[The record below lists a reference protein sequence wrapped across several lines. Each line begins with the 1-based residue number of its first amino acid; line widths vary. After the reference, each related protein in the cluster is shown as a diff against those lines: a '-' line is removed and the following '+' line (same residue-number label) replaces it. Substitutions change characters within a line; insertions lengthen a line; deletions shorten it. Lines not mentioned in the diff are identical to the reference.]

1 MVIGGRK
8 MNNRKSTRSL
18 IILIIIVAVV
28 MLTTLGIVLAEN
40 YNLVKSD
47 NDSKQ
52 INNYEQN
59 KDDEVTEVVDE
70 KEEEQKPESVN
81 ALLVG
86 FDKSSA
92 LTDVVMVARLDTE
105 TNKVKLL
112 SLPRDLFIDFRKE
125 NFNKIKQ
132 DNKLRIKYCKLTEV
146 YSNAGSDKDA
156 LLVLRDVIQ
165 EMTNINID
173 HTVAVNIDGFREIV
187 DSIGGVE
194 FYVPKRMKYY
204 DPYQHLRINL
214 HEGLQL
220 LDGDKAEQLV
230 RNRKYFGEV
239 APDIQRIKVQQDFLI
254 AMTNKIL
261 SIRDFNQIS
270 QLASATYDLVDTD
283 FGYLVVSKYV
293 DYLYN
298 LNLDEL
304 LSSDNMYV
312 IPSYGEKIDGKW
324 YEKYK
329 DEEVQEIVDKLL
341 TTNSNID
348 ESN

>member
-1 MVIGGRK
+1 

-40 YNLVKSD
+40 YNLAQSD
-47 NDSKQ
+47 NTSDPK
-52 INNYEQN
+52 NYKEQN
-59 KDDEVTEVVDE
+59 KDNEVNEDVDE
-70 KEEEQKPESVN
+70 KEEEIKPESVN

-105 TNKVKLL
+105 TNKVKML
-112 SLPRDLFIDFRKE
+112 SLPRDLFIDFRNEKY
-125 NFNKIKQ
+125 NKIKK

-146 YSNAGSDKDA
+146 YSNAGSNKDA
-156 LLVLRDVIQ
+156 LLILRDVIQ

-173 HTVAVNIDGFREIV
+173 YTIAVNIDGFKEIV

-194 FYVPKRMKYY
+194 FYVPKRMKYF
-204 DPYQHLRINL
+204 DDYQHLRIDL
-214 HEGLQL
+214 QKGLQL

-230 RNRKYFGEV
+230 RNRKYFGEI

-261 SIRDFNQIS
+261 GIRDFNRIS
-270 QLASATYDLVDTD
+270 QLASATYDLLDTD
-283 FGYLVVSKYV
+283 FGFLVVSKYV

-298 LNLDEL
+298 LNLNEL
-304 LSSDNMYV
+304 LSSENMHV
-312 IPSYGEKIDGKW
+312 VPSYGEKIDGIW

-329 DEEVQEIVDKLL
+329 EEEVEEIVNNLL
-341 TTNSNID
+341 NNSSIN